1 MSGKLPGTNTERAN
15 QKHSPLQSVIFPRA
29 YGWQCVRR
37 VVYAKVQ
44 GGRQLAT
51 EVGGWKGVG
60 SRGDVFWRNEYKQ
73 LGSYLNKK

>member
-29 YGWQCVRR
+29 YGWRCVRR

-51 EVGGWKGVG
+51 EVVGGRVWGVG
-60 SRGDVFWRNEYKQ
+60 EMYSGGMNINNWV
-73 LGSYLNKK
+73 LT